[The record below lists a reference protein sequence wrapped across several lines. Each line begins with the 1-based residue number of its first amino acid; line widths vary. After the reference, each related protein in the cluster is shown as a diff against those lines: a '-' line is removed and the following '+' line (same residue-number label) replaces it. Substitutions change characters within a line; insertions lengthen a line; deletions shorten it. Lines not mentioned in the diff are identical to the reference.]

1 MVSLPR
7 ATDPVLISQR
17 LEARAEI
24 TGSRKN
30 NLLKENCLSQPE
42 IYESAVTVGGE
53 IVTMPPGYCI
63 DWLTPWI
70 KAQQTVLFEMKNP
83 YGLG

>member
-1 MVSLPR
+1 MPRLETAQREGETEELGNAHKSVSLPR

-30 NLLKENCLSQPE
+30 NL
-42 IYESAVTVGGE
+42 
-53 IVTMPPGYCI
+53 
-63 DWLTPWI
+63 
-70 KAQQTVLFEMKNP
+70 
-83 YGLG
+83 

>member
-1 MVSLPR
+1 MPRLETEHRGRVKQELGNAHKLVSLPR

-30 NLLKENCLSQPE
+30 NLCKKIACRSQR
-42 IYESAVTVGGE
+42 YMKVLLQSGGE
-53 IVTMPPGYCI
+53 
-63 DWLTPWI
+63 
-70 KAQQTVLFEMKNP
+70 TVKLHQVIART
-83 YGLG
+83 G